1 MRGFRRD
8 LLDLSGNLK
17 ALREVKD
24 SGQPYQSIRYF
35 NAVANWGDHINP
47 YIIEKMTG
55 KTVIQSTFGW
65 TEHLLAVGS
74 VLRNANRNSI
84 VWGSGFISSTS
95 KPRAKPKKI
104 AAVRG
109 PLTGQRLTD
118 LGYTNPQVYGD
129 PALLMPRFYNPQVA
143 KEHKVGLVA
152 HYAEKDDAV
161 VEYLISLG
169 LHPVD
174 IQLPVEPF
182 IDELCKCETIVSSS
196 MHGLIAADAY
206 GIPNRWLRL
215 SDKLVGGEFKFQ
227 DYYGGIG
234 VAGET
239 PLKTSELFAIQ
250 SRDELIA
257 LTSKKDIDLDLDKL
271 YDAFPS

>member
-1 MRGFRRD
+1 MRGFKRD

-17 ALREVKD
+17 ALRKAKG
-24 SGQPYQSIRYF
+24 SGELYQSIRYF
-35 NAVANWGDHINP
+35 NGVANWGDHINP
-47 YIIEKMTG
+47 YLIEKMTG

-118 LGYTNPQVYGD
+118 LGYTNPQIYGD
-129 PALLMPRFYNPQVA
+129 PALLMPRFYSPQVA
-143 KEHKVGLVA
+143 KEHKIGLVA
-152 HYAEKDDAV
+152 HYAEKDDTI

-169 LHPVD
+169 IHPVD

-182 IDELCKCETIVSSS
+182 IDELCKCGAIVSSS
-196 MHGLIAADAY
+196 MHGLIAADAF

-215 SDKLVGGEFKFQ
+215 SDKLVGGDFKFQ

-234 VAGET
+234 VVGEI
-239 PLKTSELFAIQ
+239 PLEKSELLAIQ
-250 SRDELIA
+250 SQDELIA
-257 LTSKKDIDLDLDKL
+257 LTSKKTIGLDLDKL
-271 YDAFPS
+271 FDAFPV